1 MLNIAVCDDSRT
13 DVEMLESAFDKLAQ
27 YQFSYEVYFT
37 AKELL
42 KHVIDDGEMY
52 HLYIFDIEMPEM
64 NGLQLAKEIR
74 KIDAKALFVFL
85 TGYTQYVMDV
95 FEVITFDY
103 ISKPITVEKLE
114 SVLLKA
120 MQYLHMIKRDFVFQF
135 RKNQFRISCDDIV
148 YFEKKGRQAVIHT
161 ISENFKANMT
171 TEEIW
176 KQLDDK
182 VFAHIHVSYIINL
195 GHIRAIEGDEVVMD
209 NEERLLIAR
218 SHKQNL
224 KRKTYGVCKEDGLRM
239 EYVIRFA
246 ISLFDLAVF
255 MYYFHS
261 NKKMKPVSKVW
272 IWAGFTIAAI
282 IWTFISNIKNPYL
295 NLATLLIVLILLSF
309 YYESGM
315 WTRIINIVTFM
326 GIGMLFEPVA
336 LLLLHAMNFH
346 MGESYKYYFV
356 MVICSFVRGNVMY
369 ILSKLISKKGMQIAD
384 FPKEILGVLVM
395 VFTFTVLNCCFVI
408 LLSLEAGSEKS
419 LLMCASIVISIVL
432 TDYFMLY
439 MMERFN
445 YLVQKQYEDAMYRE
459 EMHYKDIYYEEAEK
473 QNKEVQ
479 KLKHD
484 MKHKLHELYHLVEN
498 SDGQELSEKIG
509 AMCKEFEQ
517 IDEKQYSDN
526 PIVDSVLRIKFGRA
540 KARGI
545 KVETSIRIPKQMQL
559 DHGDIGVLYGNL
571 VDNAV
576 EACSKVPEG
585 QRFVKIENK
594 YQSGILLLIITN
606 SKTGKKNKSL
616 KTTKKDNIRHGH
628 GVQSV
633 RKVIEKYNGTVSFT
647 DKGDIFEVSAM
658 LYGIEVKE

>member
-1 MLNIAVCDDSRT
+1 MSYANLLLNVLYHIVM
-13 DVEMLESAFDKLAQ
+13 EMKIRESCLQSGTFIYKPGISVTKQD
-27 YQFSYEVYFT
+27 F
-37 AKELL
+37 
-42 KHVIDDGEMY
+42 
-52 HLYIFDIEMPEM
+52 HLQMGSL
-64 NGLQLAKEIR
+64 GLQMG
-74 KIDAKALFVFL
+74 FS
-85 TGYTQYVMDV
+85 GY
-95 FEVITFDY
+95 
-103 ISKPITVEKLE
+103 
-114 SVLLKA
+114 
-120 MQYLHMIKRDFVFQF
+120 YL
-135 RKNQFRISCDDIV
+135 
-148 YFEKKGRQAVIHT
+148 
-161 ISENFKANMT
+161 
-171 TEEIW
+171 
-176 KQLDDK
+176 
-182 VFAHIHVSYIINL
+182 
-195 GHIRAIEGDEVVMD
+195 
-209 NEERLLIAR
+209 
-218 SHKQNL
+218 
-224 KRKTYGVCKEDGLRM
+224 
-239 EYVIRFA
+239 
-246 ISLFDLAVF
+246 
-255 MYYFHS
+255 
-261 NKKMKPVSKVW
+261 P
-272 IWAGFTIAAI
+272 
-282 IWTFISNIKNPYL
+282 
-295 NLATLLIVLILLSF
+295 
-309 YYESGM
+309 
-315 WTRIINIVTFM
+315 
-326 GIGMLFEPVA
+326 
-336 LLLLHAMNFH
+336 
-346 MGESYKYYFV
+346 GESYKYYFV

-395 VFTFTVLNCCFVI
+395 VFAFTVLNCCFVI

-484 MKHKLHELYHLVEN
+484 MKHKLHELYHLLEN
-498 SDGQELSEKIG
+498 SDGHELSEKIG
-509 AMCKEFEQ
+509 AMCIEFEQ

-545 KVETSIRIPKQMQL
+545 KVETSIRIPKKMQL

-594 YQSGILLLIITN
+594 YQSGILLLVITN

-633 RKVIEKYNGTVSFT
+633 RKVVEKYNGTVSFT

>member
-1 MLNIAVCDDSRT
+1 
-13 DVEMLESAFDKLAQ
+13 
-27 YQFSYEVYFT
+27 
-37 AKELL
+37 
-42 KHVIDDGEMY
+42 
-52 HLYIFDIEMPEM
+52 
-64 NGLQLAKEIR
+64 
-74 KIDAKALFVFL
+74 
-85 TGYTQYVMDV
+85 
-95 FEVITFDY
+95 
-103 ISKPITVEKLE
+103 
-114 SVLLKA
+114 
-120 MQYLHMIKRDFVFQF
+120 
-135 RKNQFRISCDDIV
+135 
-148 YFEKKGRQAVIHT
+148 
-161 ISENFKANMT
+161 
-171 TEEIW
+171 
-176 KQLDDK
+176 
-182 VFAHIHVSYIINL
+182 
-195 GHIRAIEGDEVVMD
+195 
-209 NEERLLIAR
+209 
-218 SHKQNL
+218 
-224 KRKTYGVCKEDGLRM
+224 M

-395 VFTFTVLNCCFVI
+395 VFAFTVLNCCFVI

-419 LLMCASIVISIVL
+419 LLMCASIVISLVL

-484 MKHKLHELYHLVEN
+484 MKHKLHELYYLVEN

-540 KARGI
+540 KVRGI

-633 RKVIEKYNGTVSFT
+633 RKVVEKYNGTVSFT

>member
-1 MLNIAVCDDSRT
+1 MGWIYHCC
-13 DVEMLESAFDKLAQ
+13 
-27 YQFSYEVYFT
+27 SY
-37 AKELL
+37 
-42 KHVIDDGEMY
+42 M
-52 HLYIFDIEMPEM
+52 
-64 NGLQLAKEIR
+64 
-74 KIDAKALFVFL
+74 
-85 TGYTQYVMDV
+85 
-95 FEVITFDY
+95 
-103 ISKPITVEKLE
+103 
-114 SVLLKA
+114 
-120 MQYLHMIKRDFVFQF
+120 
-135 RKNQFRISCDDIV
+135 DIV
-148 YFEKKGRQAVIHT
+148 
-161 ISENFKANMT
+161 S
-171 TEEIW
+171 
-176 KQLDDK
+176 
-182 VFAHIHVSYIINL
+182 S
-195 GHIRAIEGDEVVMD
+195 
-209 NEERLLIAR
+209 
-218 SHKQNL
+218 
-224 KRKTYGVCKEDGLRM
+224 
-239 EYVIRFA
+239 
-246 ISLFDLAVF
+246 
-255 MYYFHS
+255 
-261 NKKMKPVSKVW
+261 
-272 IWAGFTIAAI
+272 
-282 IWTFISNIKNPYL
+282 IKNPYL

-309 YYESGM
+309 YYISGM

-395 VFTFTVLNCCFVI
+395 VFAFTVLNCCFVI

-484 MKHKLHELYHLVEN
+484 MKHKLHELYYLVEN

-594 YQSGILLLIITN
+594 YQSGILLLVITN

-633 RKVIEKYNGTVSFT
+633 RKVVEKYNGTVSFT

>member
-1 MLNIAVCDDSRT
+1 
-13 DVEMLESAFDKLAQ
+13 
-27 YQFSYEVYFT
+27 
-37 AKELL
+37 
-42 KHVIDDGEMY
+42 
-52 HLYIFDIEMPEM
+52 MPEM

-85 TGYTQYVMDV
+85 TGYTQY
-95 FEVITFDY
+95 
-103 ISKPITVEKLE
+103 
-114 SVLLKA
+114 
-120 MQYLHMIKRDFVFQF
+120 
-135 RKNQFRISCDDIV
+135 
-148 YFEKKGRQAVIHT
+148 
-161 ISENFKANMT
+161 
-171 TEEIW
+171 
-176 KQLDDK
+176 
-182 VFAHIHVSYIINL
+182 
-195 GHIRAIEGDEVVMD
+195 
-209 NEERLLIAR
+209 
-218 SHKQNL
+218 
-224 KRKTYGVCKEDGLRM
+224 
-239 EYVIRFA
+239 
-246 ISLFDLAVF
+246 
-255 MYYFHS
+255 
-261 NKKMKPVSKVW
+261 
-272 IWAGFTIAAI
+272 
-282 IWTFISNIKNPYL
+282 
-295 NLATLLIVLILLSF
+295 
-309 YYESGM
+309 
-315 WTRIINIVTFM
+315 
-326 GIGMLFEPVA
+326 
-336 LLLLHAMNFH
+336 AMNFH

-395 VFTFTVLNCCFVI
+395 VFAFTVLNCCFVI

-484 MKHKLHELYHLVEN
+484 MKHKLHELYHLLEN
-498 SDGQELSEKIG
+498 SDGHELSEKIG
-509 AMCKEFEQ
+509 AMCIEFEQ

-545 KVETSIRIPKQMQL
+545 KVETSIRIPKKMQL

-576 EACSKVPEG
+576 EACSKVPEE

-594 YQSGILLLIITN
+594 YQSGILLLVITN

-633 RKVIEKYNGTVSFT
+633 RKVVEKYNGTVSFT

>member
-1 MLNIAVCDDSRT
+1 
-13 DVEMLESAFDKLAQ
+13 
-27 YQFSYEVYFT
+27 
-37 AKELL
+37 
-42 KHVIDDGEMY
+42 
-52 HLYIFDIEMPEM
+52 
-64 NGLQLAKEIR
+64 
-74 KIDAKALFVFL
+74 
-85 TGYTQYVMDV
+85 
-95 FEVITFDY
+95 
-103 ISKPITVEKLE
+103 
-114 SVLLKA
+114 
-120 MQYLHMIKRDFVFQF
+120 
-135 RKNQFRISCDDIV
+135 
-148 YFEKKGRQAVIHT
+148 
-161 ISENFKANMT
+161 
-171 TEEIW
+171 
-176 KQLDDK
+176 
-182 VFAHIHVSYIINL
+182 
-195 GHIRAIEGDEVVMD
+195 
-209 NEERLLIAR
+209 
-218 SHKQNL
+218 
-224 KRKTYGVCKEDGLRM
+224 M

-272 IWAGFTIAAI
+272 ILAGFTIAAI
-282 IWTFISNIKNPYL
+282 IWTFVSNIKNPYL

-369 ILSKLISKKGMQIAD
+369 ILSKLISKKGMQIAA

-395 VFTFTVLNCCFVI
+395 VFTFTVLNCCFII

-419 LLMCASIVISIVL
+419 LLMCASIVISLVL

-517 IDEKQYSDN
+517 IDENVIYAARTLGISEWKIFWKIRLPMAKPGIISGVTLAFARAIGEYGATSMLAGNIAGKTSTISQQIAMVVQSGDYATAGFWC
-526 PIVDSVLRIKFGRA
+526 IVIIAISFACLVSINMICGKS
-540 KARGI
+540 KGI
-545 KVETSIRIPKQMQL
+545 KRKRKNNVAHS
-559 DHGDIGVLYGNL
+559 
-571 VDNAV
+571 
-576 EACSKVPEG
+576 
-585 QRFVKIENK
+585 
-594 YQSGILLLIITN
+594 
-606 SKTGKKNKSL
+606 KNK
-616 KTTKKDNIRHGH
+616 KTVG
-628 GVQSV
+628 
-633 RKVIEKYNGTVSFT
+633 
-647 DKGDIFEVSAM
+647 
-658 LYGIEVKE
+658 

>member
-42 KHVIDDGEMY
+42 KHVIDYGEMY

-195 GHIRAIEGDEVVMD
+195 GHIRAIDGDEVVMD

-224 KRKTYGVCKEDGLRM
+224 KEKTYGVCKEDGLRM

-282 IWTFISNIKNPYL
+282 IWTFVSSIKNPYL

-395 VFTFTVLNCCFVI
+395 VFAFTVLNCCFVI

-484 MKHKLHELYHLVEN
+484 MKHKLHELYHLLEN
-498 SDGQELSEKIG
+498 SDGHELSEKIG
-509 AMCKEFEQ
+509 AMCIEFEQ

-594 YQSGILLLIITN
+594 YQSGILLLVITN

-633 RKVIEKYNGTVSFT
+633 RKVVEKYNGTVSFT